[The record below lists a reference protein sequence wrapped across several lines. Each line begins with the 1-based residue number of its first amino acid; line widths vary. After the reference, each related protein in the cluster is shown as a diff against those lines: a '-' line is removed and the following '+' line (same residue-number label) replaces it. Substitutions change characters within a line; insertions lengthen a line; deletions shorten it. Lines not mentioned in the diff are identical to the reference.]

1 MMKYCKPLL
10 LPKIKH
16 HESEGALKMEHNLP
30 PNINW
35 QALGIRIKE
44 MRKRKGY
51 TVDKLSTRI
60 DVTSNFLARIE
71 GDNAHAS
78 LTTLYRIAME
88 LDCSIDY
95 LLCDS
100 ITTASQTQL
109 LNLNTLNA
117 TEQAFILDV
126 IKGLKKCEAELI
138 QQLSK

>member
-1 MMKYCKPLL
+1 MN
-10 LPKIKH
+10 H
-16 HESEGALKMEHNLP
+16 AQP
-30 PNINW
+30 PSIDW

-51 TVDKLSTRI
+51 TVDKLSTCI

-71 GDNAHAS
+71 GNNAHAS

-100 ITTASQTQL
+100 ITTASKTQL

-138 QQLSK
+138 QQLSN

>member
-1 MMKYCKPLL
+1 
-10 LPKIKH
+10 
-16 HESEGALKMEHNLP
+16 MEHKQP

-35 QALGIRIKE
+35 KALGIRIKE

-60 DVTSNFLARIE
+60 DVTSNFLSRIE

-88 LDCSIDY
+88 LECSMDY
-95 LLCDS
+95 FLCDS
-100 ITTASQTQL
+100 MGHLSNAQL

-117 TEQAFILDV
+117 TEQSFILDV
-126 IKGLKKCEAELI
+126 IKGLKKCEAEII
-138 QQLSK
+138 QQLSN